1 MPDSSSTSAGSHGWI
16 ELFRG
21 RLLLV
26 TLILNIGVLMHAI
39 DVFVIVAVLP
49 TVVTEIGGAGFYSWS
64 IMVYMVGSIVG
75 AASAARLASSLDQRR
90 AFCGAAALFLIGTT
104 GTGLAPTMELLLVG
118 RAAQGLGGGMVL
130 SLSYQLIHSVYPAP
144 MRTMAITTVS
154 AIWGVAALAGP
165 LLGGFMAELGWW
177 RGAFLVRV
185 PIIAVFLV
193 GAWFAVPANRPPS
206 IGRWPWRRLVLLS
219 AGVMLVGAT
228 GQFAAPAMKG
238 GLLVAAIAVLA
249 LMFRLDDAAA
259 NRLFPSRPI
268 TFRHPVGASY
278 WMIFL
283 YSSCTGQVSVF
294 IPLGVRVVHD
304 VGALYAGYFQAGLA
318 ISWTVAAMIVARFT
332 GRRVDV
338 TFMVGMPF
346 ATLGVAGLAWF
357 AVPGPLWAIAVSA
370 CAVGFGIGFCHAH
383 LVNGAMQAAR
393 PGEEAVTAGAIPM
406 TQSLG
411 IAIGAAVAGI
421 AANLAGLDRGI
432 DRETVAAAVPTVY
445 AVALVSPLGASL
457 AAWQLLRLRA
467 RRAQDGDV
475 AVQVQAGRGEAERS

>member
-1 MPDSSSTSAGSHGWI
+1 MPDSSSHAWA

-26 TLILNIGVLMHAI
+26 TLILNVGVLMHAI

-49 TVVTEIGGAGFYSWS
+49 TVVAEIGGAGFYSWT

-75 AASAARLASSLDQRR
+75 AASAARLSSSLDQRR
-90 AFCGAAALFLIGTT
+90 AFVLAAALFLLGTA
-104 GTGLAPTMELLLVG
+104 GAGAAPTMDLLLLS

-130 SLSYQLIHSVYPAP
+130 SLSYQLIHSVYPPA
-144 MRTMAITTVS
+144 MRTLAITVVS

-165 LLGGFMAELGWW
+165 LLGGAMAELGWW

-185 PIIAVFLV
+185 PILAAFAVA
-193 GAWFAVPANRPPS
+193 AWFAVPGARPLAA
-206 IGRWPWRRLVLLS
+206 GRWPWRRLALLS
-219 AGVMLVGAT
+219 AGVLLVGAS
-228 GQFAAPAMKG
+228 GQFALQAVKI
-238 GLLVAAIAVLA
+238 GLMLAALAVLA
-249 LMFRLDDAAA
+249 LMFRLDDAAG
-259 NRLFPSRPI
+259 NRLFPSRPVSL
-268 TFRHPVGASY
+268 RHPVGASY

-283 YSSCTGQVSVF
+283 YSTCTGQVSVF
-294 IPLGVRVVHD
+294 IPLGVSALHG

-318 ISWTVAAMIVARFT
+318 ISWTVAAMIVARFS
-332 GRRVDV
+332 GRQVDF
-338 TFMVGMPF
+338 TFMVGMPV
-346 ATLGVAGLAWF
+346 AAAGVGLLALV
-357 AVPGPLWAIAVSA
+357 AVPGPLWLIAVGA

-421 AANLAGLDRGI
+421 VANIAGLAGGLDR
-432 DRETVAAAVPTVY
+432 DTVAAAVPAVY
-445 AVALVSPLGASL
+445 WVALAAPLAGSLVS
-457 AAWQLLRLRA
+457 WRLLRLRA
-467 RRAQDGDV
+467 RGADQRDV
-475 AVQVQAGRGEAERS
+475 AVQVQTGAGETEA